1 MINMS
6 NQLGHSEIYFF
17 FFSFFCQEL
26 VFFYPQKQR
35 KKEIKIK
42 MYQFHSLFSFLSL
55 FLDQKPKNIANASGW
70 VLPTTSIC
78 YIWYPPS
85 LNNHKELGVA
95 IHFVVQRNMYVCLM
109 ERYFI
114 FCKNDFG
121 LSNIFDPAQSKVS
134 DPAKNARKPII
145 YCVLVKIF
153 LRTNLIYI

>member
-1 MINMS
+1 
-6 NQLGHSEIYFF
+6 
-17 FFSFFCQEL
+17 
-26 VFFYPQKQR
+26 
-35 KKEIKIK
+35 

-55 FLDQKPKNIANASGW
+55 FLDQKPTTKLTW

-78 YIWYPPS
+78 YICYPPS
-85 LNNHKELGVA
+85 LNNHKELGIA
-95 IHFVVQRNMYVCLM
+95 IYFVVQRNMYVCLM

-153 LRTNLIYI
+153 LRTNLIYKDFCLACNFGIPREKKIMMMFGFAVLVKSWIQH